1 MGFIRKSAFVLA
13 IAMLVYFF
21 IPQHVNLDEVR
32 GKRFLITGASQNI
45 GMELA
50 YKYSKLGAKIVI
62 TARREKQLQ
71 EVVENCKKL
80 GALEANYI
88 VADMSDI
95 QQTKKL
101 IEKTVNIVGGLDYLV
116 LNHALLSASLQF
128 WDGSNDQLNT
138 AQKMMTINYLSY
150 IHLSSYATP
159 YLVKSNGRLV
169 VVSSLAGHVNN
180 PYMGVYGASKAAIN
194 QFYSSLR
201 LEMALQKK
209 YDYSITICLLGA
221 IDTSRPK
228 QKQKEVNSKMNVARH
243 PVDETAQEIVDA
255 AAARSAYV
263 FVPKWTAVTGII
275 RAFTSETLENIYLQ
289 AIFGNNS

>member
-1 MGFIRKSAFVLA
+1 MGFIKKSAVVLA

-32 GKRFLITGASQNI
+32 GKRILITGASQNI

-88 VADMSDI
+88 VADMADI

-101 IEKTVNIVGGLDYLV
+101 IEKTVKILGGLDYLV
-116 LNHALLSASLQF
+116 LNHALLIDMQQ
-128 WDGSNDQLNT
+128 WIGNDAQLNT
-138 AQKMMTINYLSY
+138 ADTMMTINYFSY

-159 YLVKSNGRLV
+159 YLVKSNGHLV
-169 VVSSLAGHVNN
+169 VVSSLAGHVMN
-180 PYMGVYGASKAAIN
+180 PYTGSYSASKAAIN

-209 YDYSITICLLGA
+209 YDYSITVCMLGA
-221 IDTSRPK
+221 IATDSS
-228 QKQKEVNSKMNVARH
+228 EKMRQAGVKKLKLAAH
-243 PVDETAQEIVDA
+243 PVGDTAQEIVDA
-255 AAARSAYV
+255 AAARRAYT
-263 FVPKWTAVTGII
+263 FIPKWTALTGII
-275 RAFTSETLENIYLQ
+275 RAFTTDALDNIYLYF
-289 AIFGNNS
+289 IYG